1 MGVDVVVTD
10 RDTRA
15 VNSRRSGIIR
25 GYWRITLA
33 HLTHDRIGMISGLVI
48 LACIATAVMAPL
60 IGAHVL
66 HYDPA
71 KQDLDHTFAVPTE
84 RHLLGT
90 DELGRDTFTRLI
102 YGARVSVGVGLLSVL
117 IAGVTGTVMG
127 MIGGFYGGIVDEA
140 LMRLVDLL
148 KGLPAIYVFIFM
160 SILFKPSVLTL
171 SLIIAFVG
179 WANVA
184 RLVRGEALIVRQSE
198 FVAAAVSLGATRAR
212 MISRHVFPH
221 VLPTV
226 LVAASLGFGQ
236 AILVEAALD
245 FLGLGIA
252 PPTPSWGNML
262 QNAQS
267 YFTYAWPLVVAPG
280 ALIFVAVLA
289 AAILGNALRDAFDPR
304 LLVVRSE
311 GHWSD

>member
-1 MGVDVVVTD
+1 MTD
-10 RDTRA
+10 RTIRA
-15 VNSRRSGIIR
+15 GNNRRVEITR
-25 GYWRITLA
+25 GYWRITLS
-33 HLTHDRIGMISGLVI
+33 HLARDPIGMIAGALI
-48 LACIATAVMAPL
+48 LACIGIAVVAPL

-66 HYDPA
+66 HSDPA
-71 KQDLDHTFAVPTE
+71 KQDLDHTFASPSS
-84 RHLLGT
+84 RHILGT

-102 YGARVSVGVGLLSVL
+102 YGARISIGVGLLSVL
-117 IAGVTGTVMG
+117 AAGVTGAVVG
-127 MIGGFYGGIVDEA
+127 VIGGFYGGVVDDG

-160 SILFKPSVLTL
+160 SILFKPNVLTL

-184 RLVRGEALIVRQSE
+184 RLVRGEALVVRHSE
-198 FVAAAVSLGATRAR
+198 FVTAAVSLGATRAR
-212 MISRHVFPH
+212 MISRHIFPH

-236 AILVEAALD
+236 AILIEAALD

-267 YFTYAWPLVVAPG
+267 YFTYSWPLVVAPG
-280 ALIFVAVLA
+280 ALIFVTVLA

-304 LLVVRSE
+304 LLVVSSERPRS
-311 GHWSD
+311 D

>member
-1 MGVDVVVTD
+1 VDATVTD

-15 VNSRRSGIIR
+15 VNDRRPAITH
-25 GYWRITLA
+25 GYWRITLL
-33 HLTHDRIGMISGLVI
+33 HLTGDRIGMIAGLVI
-48 LACIATAVMAPL
+48 LACIAIAVMAPL

-71 KQDLDHTFAVPTE
+71 KQDLDHTFASPSS
-84 RHLLGT
+84 RHPLGT

-117 IAGVTGTVMG
+117 IAGVSGGVIG
-127 MIGGFYGGIVDEA
+127 MIGGFYGGVVDDT

-148 KGLPAIYVFIFM
+148 KGLPAIYIFIFM
-160 SILFKPSVLTL
+160 SILFKPNVLTL

-184 RLVRGEALIVRQSE
+184 RLVRGEALIVRHSE
-198 FVAAAVSLGATRAR
+198 FIAAAISLGATRAR
-212 MISRHVFPH
+212 MIGRHVFPH
-221 VLPTV
+221 VIPTL

-236 AILVEAALD
+236 AILIEAALD

-267 YFTYAWPLVVAPG
+267 YFTYSWPLVVAPG
-280 ALIFVAVLA
+280 ALIFVTVLA
-289 AAILGNALRDAFDPR
+289 AAVLGNALRDASDPR
-304 LLVVRSE
+304 LLVVSPERHRS
-311 GHWSD
+311 D